1 MTAQVFMKPTLIKGQ
16 PAEIR
21 CVELGGQVFSISG
34 GPVRVLGLEDD
45 WFEDLDDPHAVLE
58 RVRSEPSVKAD
69 LFTFWQRPPDY
80 APRYEWDFEMV
91 DLAVLPVSSYEHWFT
106 KQIKSRV
113 RNQIRKAHKAGIE
126 VREVPY
132 DDEFV
137 RGMTAIFNES
147 PVRQGRP
154 FWHYG
159 KDIETVKTQFSRYV
173 QREVMLAAYFEGRII
188 GLVMLGDAG
197 RFALTGQIIS
207 SLEHRDKAIN
217 NALIAKCVEVCEER
231 GWEYLVYLFWSDD
244 SLAEFKRRSGF
255 DRVSVPRYYIP
266 LTAKGR
272 LAMRFGLHKGWRA
285 AIPSDLK
292 ARAKAWRTQWY
303 QRGS

>member
-1 MTAQVFMKPTLIKGQ
+1 MTAEIFTKPTLVKGQ
-16 PAEIR
+16 PADLK
-21 CVELGGQVFSISG
+21 CVELAGQVFSISG
-34 GPVRVLGLEDD
+34 GPLRVLRLEDE
-45 WFEDLDDPHAVLE
+45 WYEDLADPQAVVD
-58 RVRSEPSVKAD
+58 RVRAEPSVKAD
-69 LFTFWQRPPDY
+69 IFTFWQRPPDY
-80 APRYEWDFEMV
+80 APRYAWELETEE
-91 DLAVLPVSSYEHWFT
+91 LAVLPVSSYEHWFT

-113 RNQIRKAHKAGIE
+113 RTQVRKAEKSGIE

-137 RGMTAIFNES
+137 RGMTAIFNEA
-147 PVRQGRP
+147 PIRQGRP

-159 KDIETVKTQFSRYV
+159 KDFETVKAQFSKYV
-173 QREVMLAAYFEGRII
+173 YREVMLAAYYEDQVI

-217 NALIAKCVEVCEER
+217 NLLIAKCVEVCATR
-231 GWEYLVYLFWSDD
+231 GWEYLVYLFWSED

-255 DRVSVPRYYIP
+255 ERVSVPRYYVP

-272 LAMRFGLHKGWRA
+272 LAMQLGLHKGWRA
-285 AIPSDLK
+285 AIPPDLK
-292 ARAKAWRTQWY
+292 ARIKAWRTQWY
-303 QRGS
+303 QRSS